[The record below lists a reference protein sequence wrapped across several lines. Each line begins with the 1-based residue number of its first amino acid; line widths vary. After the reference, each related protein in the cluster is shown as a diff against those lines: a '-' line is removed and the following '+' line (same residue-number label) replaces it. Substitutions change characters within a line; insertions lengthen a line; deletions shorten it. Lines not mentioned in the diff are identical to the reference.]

1 MNIFE
6 QILNWLKGVS
16 KTPDPD
22 IGDAGQLP
30 QKNDSNRKD
39 NTINTPIMLNTIT
52 LSSDLETLYLIDN
65 NRAIE
70 FPLNSKEGI
79 LVGTLNGQITVVSAI
94 APPKEEDDEPI
105 GDGENDLASPVG
117 TLAKAKGGV
126 LNPKSVTVSAK
137 KGQYTTFFNGKLKI
151 MCLIGFGDIDISITE
166 SEELEPQFFIF
177 DLNDRV
183 VNIRKKENSIVFT
196 TLKRD

>member
-6 QILNWLKGVS
+6 QILKWLKGIS
-16 KTPDPD
+16 KRPDPEV
-22 IGDAGQLP
+22 GDAGQLP
-30 QKNDSNRKD
+30 QENDSNRKD
-39 NTINTPIMLNTIT
+39 NLNTPIMLNTIT

-65 NRAIE
+65 NRAIK

-79 LVGTLNGQITVVSAI
+79 LVGSLNGQITVVSAI
-94 APPKEEDDEPI
+94 NPPKEENDAPI
-105 GDGENDLASPVG
+105 GDGEGDLASAAE
-117 TLAKAKGGV
+117 TLAKAKGGI
-126 LNPKSVTVSAK
+126 LNPKSVTVPAK

-166 SEELEPQFFIF
+166 PEELEPQFFIF

-183 VNIRKKENSIVFT
+183 VNVRKKENSIVFT

>member
-30 QKNDSNRKD
+30 QENDSNHKD
-39 NTINTPIMLNTIT
+39 NSNTPIMLNTIT

-70 FPLNSKEGI
+70 FPLNSKKGI
-79 LVGTLNGQITVVSAI
+79 LIGSLNGQITVVSAI
-94 APPKEEDDEPI
+94 NPPKEEDDAPI
-105 GDGENDLASPVG
+105 GDGDGNLQNPVG
-117 TLAKAKGGV
+117 TLTKSKGGV
-126 LNPKSVTVSAK
+126 LNPKTVIISPK
-137 KGQYTTFFNGKLKI
+137 KDQFTNFYNGKNQVLG
-151 MCLIGFGDIDISITE
+151 LIGIVDIDASIAEPE
-166 SEELEPQFFIF
+166 SSEPLLFMY
-177 DLNDRV
+177 DLNDSVINVRKVGNSV
-183 VNIRKKENSIVFT
+183 VFKRTTRK
-196 TLKRD
+196 

>member
-30 QKNDSNRKD
+30 QENDSNHKD
-39 NTINTPIMLNTIT
+39 NSNTPIMLNTIT

-70 FPLNSKEGI
+70 FPLNSKKGI
-79 LVGTLNGQITVVSAI
+79 LIGSLNGQITVVSAI
-94 APPKEEDDEPI
+94 NPPKEEDDAPI
-105 GDGENDLASPVG
+105 GDGENDLASPAG

-126 LNPKSVTVSAK
+126 LNPKSVTFSAK

-151 MCLIGFGDIDISITE
+151 MCLIGFGDIDVSITE
-166 SEELEPQFFIF
+166 SEKLEPQFFIF

-183 VNIRKKENSIVFT
+183 LNIRKRENSIVFT